1 MKNLFVVLL
10 SVVNKVLLSLHE
22 LIVRYSSIY
31 LRFKKCVR
39 VKNFWKKF
47 KRKIFQYFQEE
58 SNTEAYTNRSLL
70 GNFDWNDAANFLVGP
85 NLPSR
90 VRFQNAKTTTVNF
103 DTKFPPYQKF

>member
-1 MKNLFVVLL
+1 MG
-10 SVVNKVLLSLHE
+10 
-22 LIVRYSSIY
+22 SIY
-31 LRFKKCVR
+31 CITFLNNVSKPYYFEKKIKC
-39 VKNFWKKF
+39 
-47 KRKIFQYFQEE
+47 KIFQYFQEE